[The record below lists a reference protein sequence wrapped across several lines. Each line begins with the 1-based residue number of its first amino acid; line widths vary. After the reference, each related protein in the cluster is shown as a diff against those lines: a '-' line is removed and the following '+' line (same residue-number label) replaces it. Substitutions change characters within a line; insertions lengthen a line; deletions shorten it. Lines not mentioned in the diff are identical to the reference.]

1 MSNRNLFIVFI
12 TCLILFFAGKLLR
25 NNRSASFDP
34 VVVAVDTS
42 HIDRI
47 KFITG
52 GPSPT
57 EFELVRV
64 DSTWEA
70 MQGSIKVKL
79 EPSARKAVLT
89 SLAGLNANRVVT
101 KDVSKYPEFEIDET
115 QASKVMVW
123 QGKKQV
129 AELAIGGFR
138 FNQQA
143 KTASTYVRKGDK
155 PEVYLIDGFAG
166 LALKARFEQFRDKK
180 LINTE
185 ATDLTLLEWVNAS
198 GSKQKINKEEGAWYY
213 AGMEAVDSTSF
224 NTYLEGVVNAQGTTF
239 SDRTSTQGLTLV
251 EKLTLF
257 GNNMN
262 EPTIISAFHSPDTIA
277 PLLIHSTD
285 NPEALFNSDSTGL
298 YKNIFADLRQFWPDG
313 Q

>member
-1 MSNRNLFIVFI
+1 MNNRNLLIVFI
-12 TCLILFFAGKLLR
+12 TCLTLFFASKYLS
-25 NNRSASFDP
+25 NNRSSSFDP
-34 VVVAVDTS
+34 VVVAVDTAQ
-42 HIDRI
+42 IDRI
-47 KFITG
+47 KFIAG
-52 GPSPT
+52 GPEKI
-57 EFELVRV
+57 EFELVRS
-64 DSTWEA
+64 DTSWEA
-70 MQGSIKVKL
+70 VQGKVKVKL
-79 EPSARKAVLT
+79 EPSARKALLS

-101 KDVSKYPEFEIDET
+101 NDASKYSEFEIDDS

-143 KTASTYVRKGDK
+143 QTASTYVRKGDK

-180 LINTE
+180 LIKSD
-185 ATDLTLLEWVNAS
+185 ATDLTLLEWMNAL
-198 GSKQKINKEEGAWYY
+198 GSKQKINKEDGAWYY

-224 NTYLEGVVNAQGTTF
+224 NAYLGGLVNAQGTTF
-239 SDRTSTQGLTLV
+239 SDLTSTQDLTLA
-251 EKLTLF
+251 EQLTLF

-262 EPTIISAFHSPDTIA
+262 QPTIISVFHNPDTLM
-277 PLLIHSTD
+277 PFLIHSTA

-298 YKNIFADLRQFWPDG
+298 YKKIFTDLRQFWPDG